1 MIISS
6 QLPYNLCIPG
16 IIIPLS
22 YFKKKWYSK
31 MSIIIMTII
40 LAVSYRSRT
49 NVCQEQYQEPNV
61 IVAMEVR
68 DY

>member
-1 MIISS
+1 
-6 QLPYNLCIPG
+6 
-16 IIIPLS
+16 
-22 YFKKKWYSK
+22 
-31 MSIIIMTII
+31 MTII